1 MAKVCAFFML
11 NNKYRAKYV
20 IMKKSIYFAVIAL
33 ITVLSVG
40 LVSCGSDEEE
50 VTTYTLKWNR
60 SVMYDSGHPIMDV
73 VLCEYTANNDR
84 IKNNVI
90 TKIEEGKSYTFAAS
104 KGAAKIKVYYSIKS
118 AGIRWIQLVYLLKN
132 EGNIDIEITESS
144 ISKADEP

>member
-1 MAKVCAFFML
+1 
-11 NNKYRAKYV
+11 
-20 IMKKSIYFAVIAL
+20 MKKSIYFAVIAL

-90 TKIEEGKSYTFAAS
+90 TKIEEGEVLYFC
-104 KGAAKIKVYYSIKS
+104 SIKGGS
-118 AGIRWIQLVYLLKN
+118 ENKGLLFY
-132 EGNIDIEITESS
+132 
-144 ISKADEP
+144 